1 MVLRL
6 AYGNAKKSLGSFFI
20 YFLTLSLAVAI
31 FYAFVSSYPQ
41 MFSLIDEKIINENM
55 ENLVVLK
62 SALTAAS
69 VLVSL
74 MFAFLVSY
82 SNRFFLKRRQK
93 ELGLYMILGMNKG
106 EVASIFLIETLGV
119 SIISFVFGILLGVG
133 VSQLLGLFS
142 LQLLPGTY
150 SFFFSTEGLLI
161 SLGFFLILVLLVL
174 IADSIYLG
182 RTSLLNVLKGETK
195 NEKISLRKHK
205 TILYILLIAAIALFS
220 VGCVLMAIAFLE
232 TCFLVF
238 IIGSI
243 SGFLFFYSFSALS
256 LLKVRSNSKFYYHGL
271 NSFITKELSSE
282 INSSSLCLAF
292 VSLTMIL
299 TVLLMSL
306 GLGIQTGNSG
316 TDNWF
321 GIAYI
326 GLYMGVSFMLS
337 TSSLLSIRLL
347 SSFYSSQS
355 RFRFLRYLGCSQN
368 DLKNVIKKEVGIY
381 FLYPICFALIPCICG
396 LYGAFTEASR
406 YMQISLT
413 QGTLISI
420 AVVLLV
426 YVAYGLSTYFS
437 GTNYIVNS
445 IEKRDR

>member
-1 MVLRL
+1 
-6 AYGNAKKSLGSFFI
+6 
-20 YFLTLSLAVAI
+20 
-31 FYAFVSSYPQ
+31 
-41 MFSLIDEKIINENM
+41 
-55 ENLVVLK
+55 
-62 SALTAAS
+62 
-69 VLVSL
+69 
-74 MFAFLVSY
+74 
-82 SNRFFLKRRQK
+82 
-93 ELGLYMILGMNKG
+93 
-106 EVASIFLIETLGV
+106 
-119 SIISFVFGILLGVG
+119 
-133 VSQLLGLFS
+133 
-142 LQLLPGTY
+142 
-150 SFFFSTEGLLI
+150 
-161 SLGFFLILVLLVL
+161 
-174 IADSIYLG
+174 
-182 RTSLLNVLKGETK
+182 
-195 NEKISLRKHK
+195 
-205 TILYILLIAAIALFS
+205 
-220 VGCVLMAIAFLE
+220 
-232 TCFLVF
+232 
-238 IIGSI
+238 
-243 SGFLFFYSFSALS
+243 
-256 LLKVRSNSKFYYHGL
+256 
-271 NSFITKELSSE
+271 
-282 INSSSLCLAF
+282 
-292 VSLTMIL
+292 
-299 TVLLMSL
+299 
-306 GLGIQTGNSG
+306 G

-426 YVAYGLSTYFS
+426 YVAYGMSTYFS